1 MLTLYLE
8 EWTHVVLAHS
18 FNVADKETA
27 EKAVAN
33 KRHVKWLDVTIK
45 STDRKRKKKEEPNS
59 LTLTQIYTHFFNSRG
74 NGNIMKG
81 VFDSFR
87 ILCFAWAYYRHNYGL

>member
-18 FNVADKETA
+18 FNVADKERA

-33 KRHVKWLDVTIK
+33 KRHVEWLDVEIQ
-45 STDRKRKKKEEPNS
+45 STDRKREKEPNS
-59 LTLTQIYTHFFNSRG
+59 LTLTQIYTYFLNTRG
-74 NGNIMKG
+74 NWNI
-81 VFDSFR
+81 R
-87 ILCFAWAYYRHNYGL
+87 